1 MKNLIWAVLIAAALI
16 ALRTWYGPVE
26 DEEDS
31 AATEQAESVEPAR
44 REAEPMGKG
53 AGRAAMD
60 AVGRGLN
67 KSRDEE

>member
-16 ALRTWYGPVE
+16 ALRTWYGPGE
-26 DEEDS
+26 EAEDS
-31 AATEQAESVEPAR
+31 APTEQAESVEPGR
-44 REAEPMGKG
+44 REAEPMGKAASG
-53 AGRAAMD
+53 AAMN